1 MNLTTLSSSV
11 SSARALIVSL
21 GISVLLAGT
30 PLLAQAQSPSPA
42 LRDALRTANI
52 DRSQMR
58 QMRTLVQDYQ
68 NDIKAILTPEQLE
81 TLTALQN
88 SAADQGELPDSDAL
102 FAQLNLSSEQT
113 TELEAVRGS
122 LKQAFRD
129 LFTPQQL
136 QQLEATGLLE
146 SF

>member
-1 MNLTTLSSSV
+1 MNLTTLSSLV

-21 GISVLLAGT
+21 GVSVLLAGT

-42 LRDALRTANI
+42 LRDALRAVNL
-52 DRSQMR
+52 DRSQLR
-58 QMRTLVQDYQ
+58 QLRTLVQDYQ
-68 NDIKAILTPEQLE
+68 TDLKAILTPEQLE
-81 TLTALQN
+81 TLTALQT
-88 SAADQGELPDSDAL
+88 SAAEQGELPDSDAL
-102 FAQLNLSSEQT
+102 FAQLNLSPEQT

-122 LKQAFRD
+122 IEQAFED

-136 QQLEATGLLE
+136 EQLEATGLFE